1 MQSCVLWVKKFFF
14 CENKKFHISIL
25 FIVRYLDEF
34 QMLAEK
40 FFIEE
45 WTETVY
51 IKSIAWRL
59 YDDSCSGFTE
69 LQADDVLQSIMQFT
83 IDSVPFLRT

>member
-1 MQSCVLWVKKFFF
+1 MCCGLKSFF
-14 CENKKFHISIL
+14 CENKKFEVSIL

-40 FFIEE
+40 IFIEE

-59 YDDSCSGFTE
+59 YDDSCSGVTE

-83 IDSVPFLRT
+83 IDSLPFLRT

>member
-1 MQSCVLWVKKFFF
+1 MCCGLKSF
-14 CENKKFHISIL
+14 CENKKFEVSIL
-25 FIVRYLDEF
+25 FIARYLDEF

-40 FFIEE
+40 IFIEE

-59 YDDSCSGFTE
+59 YDDSCSGFTK
-69 LQADDVLQSIMQFT
+69 LQADDVLQSIMQLN
-83 IDSVPFLRT
+83 IDSLPFLATSI